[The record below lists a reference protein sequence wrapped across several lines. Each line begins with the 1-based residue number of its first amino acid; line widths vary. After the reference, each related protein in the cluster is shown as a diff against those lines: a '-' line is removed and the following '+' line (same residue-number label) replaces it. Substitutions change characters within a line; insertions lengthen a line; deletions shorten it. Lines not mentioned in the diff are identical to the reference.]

1 MVKKAALLA
10 LLLFVAALELYACAA
25 FMPFHWRGPDMNSPV
40 GDDLSL
46 LAIFMSVTLIAL
58 GVVCFVSPETV
69 QGYAVRQDNKW
80 FPTNPF
86 LGWMKTVEYLRL
98 LRLIGF
104 VVFVAGLLAA
114 FVLLKRLGETAFI

>member
-1 MVKKAALLA
+1 VKKAALLA
-10 LLLFVAALELYACAA
+10 LLLFVATLELYVCAA
-25 FMPFHWRGPDMNSPV
+25 FMPFHWRGPDLDSPV
-40 GDDLSL
+40 SGGLFL

-58 GVVCFVSPETV
+58 GVVCFVSPDTV
-69 QGYAVRQDNKW
+69 QGYALKQNSKW
-80 FPTNPF
+80 FPANPF